1 MEINKLAVEIKS
13 LMYFINC
20 LENNIVFRK
29 LLFKNSL
36 SSPLKTF
43 IQEWVDFKLGILAE
57 ILYKTELKQLIRKEI
72 YSFNRNNIREYLYQN
87 KSESNSI
94 IDSISELIN
103 TTNKQ
108 FDELDLKKRLKSKLL
123 FHVLNEFILRLSY
136 LYYNFRNHILN
147 SEIDELFE
155 RDIEALIVFFSDCEN
170 MNNNSSFCKE
180 VKSFCKYLFGNNELL
195 DSREDSVMHFAY
207 KVKYKRNSFF

>member
-170 MNNNSSFCKE
+170 MNNNNSFCKE